1 MGQFIWMFT
10 LTGLAAA
17 GFTVPL
23 VSVLAALNFIPS
35 AEDESAY

>member
-1 MGQFIWMFT
+1 MIEKWA

-23 VSVLAALNFIPS
+23 VSVLGVLNFIPS
-35 AEDESAY
+35 AEDETEHIN